1 MTNSY
6 GVDKAISDV
15 PKELIND
22 LGLQYNRLKWR
33 TRRNRLEGS
42 LEILR
47 KFHGEETLVYPE
59 FWWKLREN
67 ITRDLIYEKKYFN
80 YWFRVFFPISCM
92 LLSKNGA

>member
-33 TRRNRLEGS
+33 TRRNRL
-42 LEILR
+42 R
-47 KFHGEETLVYPE
+47 RFT
-59 FWWKLREN
+59 
-67 ITRDLIYEKKYFN
+67 
-80 YWFRVFFPISCM
+80 
-92 LLSKNGA
+92 